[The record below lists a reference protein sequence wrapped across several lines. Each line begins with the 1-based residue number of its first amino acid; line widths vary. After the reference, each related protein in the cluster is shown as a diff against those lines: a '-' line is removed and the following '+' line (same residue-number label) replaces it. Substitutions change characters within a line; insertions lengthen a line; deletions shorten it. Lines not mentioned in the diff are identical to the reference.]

1 MGQSQVKSHTGAIK
15 RDLFSEPHRKCV
27 YIGTPLFL
35 SSLRRQLLLLVS
47 MASYDTYL
55 VWNIV
60 VPALFAGVMWLL
72 SFAVV
77 LVYCFKND
85 KLPRIFMEMLQL
97 SLSNIEEDSNC
108 ACVLVFGSRIRARAL
123 KLLTL
128 LVVPLTL
135 ATIFFSFWN
144 VWLVEEEARGPCL
157 PHFDCFQIVD
167 TKLNNTPV
175 DSCPQSSQTVNGM
188 ETTAKYICYRFAFNY
203 AEGIGAAGGI
213 LLFTAIFSKIYFAL
227 LVATF
232 GKGGLCLTIG
242 FVLMIAA
249 AIGLILFTVLNAV
262 YHNTVF
268 QTDTDIVQFTLY
280 ALNFGAVV
288 FGGVLISWG
297 VVYA

>member
-1 MGQSQVKSHTGAIK
+1 
-15 RDLFSEPHRKCV
+15 
-27 YIGTPLFL
+27 
-35 SSLRRQLLLLVS
+35 

-77 LVYCFKND
+77 LVYCFKKD

-144 VWLVEEEARGPCL
+144 VWLVEEETSTNCL
-157 PHFDCFQIVD
+157 PNFDCFPMLGDRQLKD
-167 TKLNNTPV
+167 TPV
-175 DSCPQSSQTVNGM
+175 NSCSEPFKFSTLADNDATETALDNLNGTDILNDT
-188 ETTAKYICYRFAFNY
+188 ETREMVAADEISYRCYRFVFLY

-213 LLFTAIFSKIYFAL
+213 LFFTAVFSKLYFCF
-227 LVATF
+227 LVTIICSKRHDYLRF
-232 GKGGLCLTIG
+232 GVLF
-242 FVLMIAA
+242 FVWIFAA
-249 AIGLILFTVLNAV
+249 VVWVLFIVVNTAV
-262 YHNTVF
+262 PIIREAVF
-268 QTDTDIVQFTLY
+268 QTHTDTIQFTLY
-280 ALNFGAVV
+280 AVNFAAVV
-288 FGGVLISWG
+288 VGGYVVSIG
-297 VVYA
+297 VMCV